1 MSKTE
6 ISNPKSKAGV
16 MQCLLYTLET
26 SLKLLHPFMPFV
38 TEEIW
43 QNIKQLSAISYQLKA
58 KSIVISDYPRSLPR
72 DHGAEKEMA
81 LVIEAITGIRTVRG
95 ELNISPS
102 VEVNVLIETFSGE
115 VSGILRANLHYI
127 KKLSRTADVTIG
139 EDIKK
144 PADSAV
150 CVKDFMEVYIPI
162 KGLLNI
168 DAEIDKLIK
177 ESRKVEE
184 AMAFIDRKLMNEDFL
199 KKAPEDV
206 VEKEKAKHGEFAAKK
221 ERIEENINKFKA
233 AGSA

>member
-1 MSKTE
+1 
-6 ISNPKSKAGV
+6 

-43 QNIKQLSAISYQLKA
+43 QNMPFAGNEPRSASPDKSGLCR
-58 KSIVISDYPRSLPR
+58 KSIVISDYPQSLPR
-72 DHGAEKEMA
+72 DPQAETEMSY
-81 LVIEAITGIRTVRG
+81 VIEAITGIRTVRG

-102 VEVNVLIETFSGE
+102 VEVNVLIKAFSGE
-115 VSGILRANLHYI
+115 VSDILRAHLHYI

-150 CVKDFMEVYIPI
+150 CVKDSMEVYIPI

-184 AMAFIDRKLMNEDFL
+184 AMAFIDGKLMNEDFL
-199 KKAPEDV
+199 KKAPDEV
-206 VEKEKAKHGEFAAKK
+206 VEKEKAKRSELAAKK
-221 ERIEENINKFKA
+221 ERIKENINKFKA
-233 AGSA
+233 TRG